1 MSAGDG
7 CCKTKGATYDSFF
20 FIVGR
25 RPFQSRLETMEKN
38 YFN

>member
-1 MSAGDG
+1 MTDKFK
-7 CCKTKGATYDSFF
+7 KTKGAILRSFF

-38 YFN
+38 SL